1 MTFKV
6 GDRVEFSYMDKK
18 VIRAVRSIGED
29 GTMYVDIYP
38 DGSLSWA
45 VHPSTARLVGAT
57 EAEDPAEEG
66 NTEELNNFRMGPPEE
81 SSEEPTQTKYIDLD
95 TYAKIATVIIFG
107 GLILGH
113 M

>member
-6 GDRVEFSYMDKK
+6 GDRVEFKYMDQKI
-18 VIRAVRSIGED
+18 IRAVRTIGED

-38 DGSLSWA
+38 DGSLNWA
-45 VHPSTARLVGAT
+45 VHPSMARLVGV
-57 EAEDPAEEG
+57 EAEDPVEEG
-66 NTEELNNFRMGPPEE
+66 NTEEVNNFRMGPPESAE
-81 SSEEPTQTKYIDLD
+81 EEPTQKTKYIDLD

>member
-45 VHPSTARLVGAT
+45 VHPSTARLVGA
-57 EAEDPAEEG
+57 EAEDPEE
-66 NTEELNNFRMGPPEE
+66 EELNNFRMGPPEE
-81 SSEEPTQTKYIDLD
+81 SSEEPKTKYIDLD

-113 M
+113 MV

>member
-6 GDRVEFSYMDKK
+6 GDMVEFDYMAEKLQR
-18 VIRAVRSIGED
+18 VVRSIGDD
-29 GTMYVDIYP
+29 GTLYVDIDE

-45 VHPSTARLVGAT
+45 VHPGTARQAG
-57 EAEDPAEEG
+57 DPPEAEEG
-66 NTEELNNFRMGPPEE
+66 NTEEVNNFRMGPPEE
-81 SSEEPTQTKYIDLD
+81 SSEEEPTQKTKYIDLD

>member
-6 GDRVEFSYMDKK
+6 GDRVEFNYMDKK

-45 VHPSTARLVGAT
+45 VHPSTARLVGA
-57 EAEDPAEEG
+57 EAEDETEEG

-81 SSEEPTQTKYIDLD
+81 SAEDPPTTKYVDLD
-95 TYAKIATVIIFG
+95 TYAKIATVVIFG